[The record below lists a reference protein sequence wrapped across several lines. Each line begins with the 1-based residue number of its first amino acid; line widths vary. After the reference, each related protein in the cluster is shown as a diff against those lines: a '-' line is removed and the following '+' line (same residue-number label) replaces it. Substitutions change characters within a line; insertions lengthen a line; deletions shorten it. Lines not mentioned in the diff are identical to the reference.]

1 MLAVL
6 TSFAGAGAAE
16 QREAHT
22 AAARRVLAALQ
33 AVQAAE
39 EVDHREHVAELI
51 ALQQAYLT
59 TAGPVFDRVQR
70 TAPQT
75 GRVEDRQLEPRFR
88 TIQDRV
94 AEEAAEHRDEAREA
108 VAALGRTQRLV
119 LLATPVV
126 FGIGLAL
133 VALFA
138 SVLRSHRRQI
148 DSQASQNRHQ
158 ALHDALTGLAN
169 RTQLRQRAEP
179 LLAAGRQDGQR
190 LALLLIDLDRFK
202 EINDTLGHSYGDV
215 VLKAVATRL
224 TQNLRSSDTVARL
237 GGDEFVVLLPGVG
250 GADEAVRVA
259 GHLREVL
266 EASIEADG
274 VWLDVEASIGLV
286 LSGTH
291 GDDVDALLQ
300 HADIAMY
307 VAKERGTG
315 VCVYDEELNGHSP
328 ERLGLLGELRRA
340 LETGELVL
348 HFQPK
353 VALGGAD
360 VCSVEALV
368 RWQHPERGLV
378 PPALFIPLAER
389 TGLIRPLTRYVLDAA
404 LAQCRAWQD
413 AGRTLQVA
421 VNVSARNLLDD
432 RFLDDVTELLERWE
446 VPAACLELEVTES
459 AIMADPQRARHVLG
473 RLAELGVTL
482 SIDDFGAGY
491 TSLAHL
497 KNLPVHQLKI
507 DRSFVSQMTRH
518 RNDAVIVRSVVELGH
533 NLGLMTV
540 AEGVEDQATS
550 DQLTELGCD
559 VAQGY
564 SRPLPA
570 EDLLGTSTPQRA
582 PTAERA
588 RPHPPARP
596 RDRSGTRRADVTH
609 VPFGDEG

>member
-1 MLAVL
+1 M
-6 TSFAGAGAAE
+6 
-16 QREAHT
+16 
-22 AAARRVLAALQ
+22 
-33 AVQAAE
+33 
-39 EVDHREHVAELI
+39 
-51 ALQQAYLT
+51 
-59 TAGPVFDRVQR
+59 
-70 TAPQT
+70 
-75 GRVEDRQLEPRFR
+75 
-88 TIQDRV
+88 

-169 RTQLRQRAEP
+169 RTQLRQWPSRTSP
-179 LLAAGRQDGQR
+179 PGGRTGQR
-190 LALLLIDLDRFK
+190 LALLLIDLDRCK
-202 EINDTLGHSYGDV
+202 EINDALGHSCGD

-237 GGDEFVVLLPGVG
+237 GGDEFVVLLPRVG

-259 GHLREVL
+259 DHLREVL

-286 LSGTH
+286 LRGTH

-300 HADIAMY
+300 HADIVMH

-315 VCVYDEELNGHSP
+315 VCVYDEELDGHSA

-353 VALGGAD
+353 VALGGAG

-368 RWQHPERGLV
+368 RRQNPERGLV

-404 LAQCRAWQD
+404 LARCRA
-413 AGRTLQVA
+413 
-421 VNVSARNLLDD
+421 S
-432 RFLDDVTELLERWE
+432 
-446 VPAACLELEVTES
+446 
-459 AIMADPQRARHVLG
+459 
-473 RLAELGVTL
+473 
-482 SIDDFGAGY
+482 
-491 TSLAHL
+491 
-497 KNLPVHQLKI
+497 
-507 DRSFVSQMTRH
+507 
-518 RNDAVIVRSVVELGH
+518 
-533 NLGLMTV
+533 
-540 AEGVEDQATS
+540 
-550 DQLTELGCD
+550 
-559 VAQGY
+559 
-564 SRPLPA
+564 
-570 EDLLGTSTPQRA
+570 
-582 PTAERA
+582 
-588 RPHPPARP
+588 
-596 RDRSGTRRADVTH
+596 
-609 VPFGDEG
+609 